1 MPAPDRP
8 IYLDYNG
15 TTPVA
20 PEVLDAMLPFLRD
33 QFGNASSTT
42 PLGRTARVAI
52 EEARAEV
59 AELIGAKPE
68 EIIFTGGGTEASN
81 HATRGFAAVAP
92 ASRRRIVT
100 STVEHPATE
109 MPCRRLEREGFSV
122 SRIGVDGDGVVDLAA
137 GYTAIDRETA
147 LVTIIHAQN
156 EIGTLEPVAELAEA
170 ARMVGSPIHVDASQS
185 LGKVSVDVAA
195 WGIDALTLAGHKLYA
210 PKGIGALY
218 LRSGHAIP
226 SVLDGAGQ
234 EGGRRPGT
242 ENVPYIVGLGQ
253 ACRMA
258 CERLAGDATRIAAL
272 KERLWQALAGGV
284 PELKR
289 LGGSHTLPNTLSV
302 LFPGTVGNDLLEA
315 TPAIAAS
322 TGSACHAGSSKP
334 SAVILALG
342 ISPDRALGAVRL
354 SLGRGSSDADI
365 DSAAAALIEGYWTL
379 AGQNTKPAPSGKA
392 IPG

>member
-1 MPAPDRP
+1 MISRPRAVAFELPARCVRRQLRSPAISYEAPRSIGTGPARP
-8 IYLDYNG
+8 Y
-15 TTPVA
+15 P
-20 PEVLDAMLPFLRD
+20 RR
-33 QFGNASSTT
+33 STT
-42 PLGRTARVAI
+42 P
-52 EEARAEV
+52 
-59 AELIGAKPE
+59 
-68 EIIFTGGGTEASN
+68 N
-81 HATRGFAAVAP
+81 
-92 ASRRRIVT
+92 
-100 STVEHPATE
+100 
-109 MPCRRLEREGFSV
+109 
-122 SRIGVDGDGVVDLAA
+122 
-137 GYTAIDRETA
+137 
-147 LVTIIHAQN
+147 
-156 EIGTLEPVAELAEA
+156 
-170 ARMVGSPIHVDASQS
+170 
-185 LGKVSVDVAA
+185 VAA

-392 IPG
+392 IPGKVSRLDSKLSQSGAVPFGRD